1 MEWGSLG
8 RFQDSYSMKVFNQ
21 NFKTMSIITIH
32 GISILHEFSV
42 SSGFKLSLLLFFFPI
57 ERTKTTLNITWKK
70 ANEVS

>member
-21 NFKTMSIITIH
+21 NFMTMSVITIH
-32 GISILHEFSV
+32 GISISHEFSV
-42 SSGFKLSLLLFFFPI
+42 SSGFKLSLLLFFFI

-70 ANEVS
+70 TNKVS